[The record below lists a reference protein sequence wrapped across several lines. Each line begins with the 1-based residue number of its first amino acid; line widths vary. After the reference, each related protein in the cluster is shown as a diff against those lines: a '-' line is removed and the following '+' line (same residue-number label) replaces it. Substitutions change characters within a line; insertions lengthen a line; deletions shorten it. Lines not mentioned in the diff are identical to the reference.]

1 MAKTKALILHKPI
14 EGHKLIT
21 DRGQDT
27 RKPGGLKMT
36 LNLGKCLKKEEE
48 KKEILIA
55 QGGSLTRQFTRDHKT
70 NSGTTGNILYILL
83 WPLYYALQ

>member
-27 RKPGGLKMT
+27 KKPGGLTMT
-36 LNLGKCLKKEEE
+36 LNLGKCLK
-48 KKEILIA
+48 ILIA

-70 NSGTTGNILYILL
+70 NSGTTGNILYILS